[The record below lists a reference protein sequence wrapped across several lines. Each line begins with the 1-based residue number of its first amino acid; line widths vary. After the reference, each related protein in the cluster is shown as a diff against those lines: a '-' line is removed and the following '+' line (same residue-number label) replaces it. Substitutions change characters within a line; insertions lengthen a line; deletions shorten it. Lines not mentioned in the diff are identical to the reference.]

1 MIPKQDGHIL
11 KTPMAQRD
19 MSKPIDVPEDKIRSR
34 YIKTLKL
41 LPQIIDAC
49 DKILIYDN
57 SVLPSLIYKKDEE
70 GNDYFPT
77 EIWPI
82 EKLKEL
88 IKR

>member
-1 MIPKQDGHIL
+1 
-11 KTPMAQRD
+11 
-19 MSKPIDVPEDKIRSR
+19 VPEDKIRNR

-41 LPQIIDAC
+41 LPQIIDVC

-57 SVLPSLIYKKDEE
+57 SVMPFLVFKKDEE

-77 EIWPI
+77 EIWPM

-88 IKR
+88 LKR